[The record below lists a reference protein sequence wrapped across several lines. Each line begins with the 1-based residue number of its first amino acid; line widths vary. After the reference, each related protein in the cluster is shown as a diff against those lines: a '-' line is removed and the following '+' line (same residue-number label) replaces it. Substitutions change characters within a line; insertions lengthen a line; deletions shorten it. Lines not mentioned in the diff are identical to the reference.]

1 MNTAVATADR
11 VLKILHRSAE
21 SEGSCVHVKV
31 ITSPGQGTPPVMLDV
46 RVLVLRS
53 IINGCKPCH
62 IIVCK
67 LIYF

>member
-1 MNTAVATADR
+1 M
-11 VLKILHRSAE
+11 
-21 SEGSCVHVKV
+21 HVKV

-67 LIYF
+67 FIYF